1 MEVSGTEL
9 SDIWFIHNVFM
20 IILYPTSRK
29 KKTIRATQLNF
40 FESVLILFM
49 PTLL

>member
-20 IILYPTSRK
+20 IIFWWASITQLIE
-29 KKTIRATQLNF
+29 KKTVRATKLNF
-40 FESVLILFM
+40 
-49 PTLL
+49 